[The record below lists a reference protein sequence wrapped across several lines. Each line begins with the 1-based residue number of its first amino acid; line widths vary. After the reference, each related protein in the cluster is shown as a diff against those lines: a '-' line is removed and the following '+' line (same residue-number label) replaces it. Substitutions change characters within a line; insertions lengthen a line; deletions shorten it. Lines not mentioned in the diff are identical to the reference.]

1 MQRSYSYIREV
12 SPIRRSPRRSI
23 ELSALSSRRSTTCE
37 TKESTFR
44 HGLTFIGSLLLA
56 AATIDAAPVI
66 ALAALALMAWAVNQ
80 INKEEKKCLR
90 NL

>member
-1 MQRSYSYIREV
+1 MTDSYPYICKV
-12 SPIRRSPRRSI
+12 TPQRRSRLHLVARSTP
-23 ELSALSSRRSTTCE
+23 SAHRSTTCARE
-37 TKESTFR
+37 ASTFR

-66 ALAALALMAWAVNQ
+66 AVIALGVMAWAVNQ